1 MERRVWAFRAVG
13 GVVVGVGVVLVEGGG
28 RVVEEREGRAGIEGG
43 GRGGV
48 EEAMAQKGHG
58 VVVIGIGEG

>member
-1 MERRVWAFRAVG
+1 MERRVWAVVG
-13 GVVVGVGVVLVEGGG
+13 GRGWVGEREELGGRGVV
-28 RVVEEREGRAGIEGG
+28 VVEERERMEGG

-58 VVVIGIGEG
+58 VVVIDMGREY

>member
-1 MERRVWAFRAVG
+1 MERRVWAVVG
-13 GVVVGVGVVLVEGGG
+13 GRGLGEREEGGRG
-28 RVVEEREGRAGIEGG
+28 VVVEEREGMEGG

-58 VVVIGIGEG
+58 VVVIDMGREY